1 MYNFAKLNDDERR
14 VIFENTASKLKMNS
28 AIIEKDFWVCYV
40 LDYLFHKCKYKN
52 SFAFKGGTCLSK
64 VFNIIERFSEDIDLI
79 LDWEVLGYKRNE
91 PWEERSNEQQSKFNK
106 EAINK
111 QNEFIKDEFLPHLEN
126 ELVGTL
132 GHKSKVYIDET
143 DPETIKFA
151 YPKTLH
157 NDAILQEIRLEIGA
171 LAAWTPTTKA
181 CVKPYIDECHPDLL
195 QYKNIEVLATTD
207 VRTFWE
213 KATILH
219 QEANRPADSKMPQ
232 RYSRHYYD
240 LYCMAKK
247 GIDDKALKEVD
258 LLTKVADFKEKFYP
272 RKWAEYNK
280 ARIGTLKLMPATHSM
295 DVLKKDYKNM
305 KAMMFGYYPSFDE
318 LMVEIEKIEIKI
330 NNTKKDF

>member
-14 VIFENTASKLKMNS
+14 VIFENSASKLKMNS

-40 LDYLFHKCKYKN
+40 LDYLFHKCKYKD

-91 PWEERSNEQQSKFNK
+91 PWEERSNEKQNKFNK
-106 EAINK
+106 EAISR
-111 QNEFIKDEFLPHLEN
+111 QNDFIKNELLPHLEN

-132 GHKSKVYIDET
+132 GSNSKVYIDEI
-143 DPETIKFA
+143 DPGTLKFA

-171 LAAWTPTTKA
+171 LAAWTPTTNA
-181 CVKPYIDECHPDLL
+181 CVKPYIEECYPDLL

-247 GIDDKALKEVD
+247 GIDDKALKEVG

-272 RKWAEYNK
+272 RKWAEYDK
-280 ARIGTLKLMPATHSM
+280 ARIGTLKLMPAAHSI
-295 DVLKKDYKNM
+295 DVLKKDYENM
-305 KAMMFGYYPSFDE
+305 KAMIFGYYPSFDE
-318 LMVEIEKIEIKI
+318 LIEEILNIEKKTNE
-330 NNTKKDF
+330 FAY

>member
-1 MYNFAKLNDDERR
+1 MYSFAKLKDDERR
-14 VIFENTASKLKMNS
+14 VIFENSASKLKMNS
-28 AIIEKDFWVCYV
+28 AIIEKDFWVCYL

-91 PWEERSNEQQSKFNK
+91 PWEVRSNEKQNKFNK
-106 EAINK
+106 EAIDK
-111 QNEFIKDEFLPHLEN
+111 QNEFMKNELIPLLDN
-126 ELVGTL
+126 ELVKTL
-132 GHKSKVYIDET
+132 GNNSKVYIDDT
-143 DPETIKFA
+143 DPGTIKFS

-181 CVKPYIDECHPDLL
+181 NVKPYIDECYPNLL
-195 QYKNIEVLATTD
+195 QYKNIEVLATID
-207 VRTFWE
+207 ARTFWE

-219 QEANRPADSKMPQ
+219 QEANRPIDSKMPQ

-247 GIDDKALKEVD
+247 NVDDKALKEVD
-258 LLTKVADFKEKFYP
+258 LLIKVADFKEKFYP
-272 RKWAEYNK
+272 RKWAEYGK
-280 ARIGTLKLMPATHSM
+280 ARIGTLKLMPANHSI
-295 DVLKKDYKNM
+295 DALKKDYANM
-305 KAMMFGYYPSFDE
+305 KSMIFGYYPSFNE
-318 LMVEIEKIEIKI
+318 LMDEIKRVEVKI
-330 NNTKKDF
+330 NSCA